1 MRGNMAQKSHFLL
14 SDGELYFFFFF
25 FVRRCLTVQR
35 KELQK
40 AEMHKPLQ
48 KLNVPYMALQEGCF
62 VAAVESP
69 GEENLHSL

>member
-1 MRGNMAQKSHFLL
+1 M
-14 SDGELYFFFFF
+14 
-25 FVRRCLTVQR
+25 QR

-48 KLNVPYMALQEGCF
+48 KLNVPYMALREGCF

-69 GEENLHSL
+69 GEENLHPLYPAVTSAGNGPAAMC